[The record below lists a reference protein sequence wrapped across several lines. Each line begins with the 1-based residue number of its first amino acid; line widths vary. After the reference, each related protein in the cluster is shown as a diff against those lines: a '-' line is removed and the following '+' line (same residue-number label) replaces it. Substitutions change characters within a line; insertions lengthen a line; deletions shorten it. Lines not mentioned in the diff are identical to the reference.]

1 MAPAPHDPSRGPGS
15 RASKPSSFAEARR
28 LHWHRCIMIVIGVP
42 NLQALRHWLLRLDA
56 RLVTSELQLRWL
68 QREKQA
74 RTEQKAVDSAMGE
87 VFATFAGSIRAVG
100 GEA

>member
-1 MAPAPHDPSRGPGS
+1 
-15 RASKPSSFAEARR
+15 
-28 LHWHRCIMIVIGVP
+28 MIFIVVP

-68 QREKQA
+68 EREKQA
-74 RTEQKAVDSAMGE
+74 ELERHEVATAMDE
-87 VFATFAGSIRAVG
+87 LEATWGLRAHG

>member
-1 MAPAPHDPSRGPGS
+1 
-15 RASKPSSFAEARR
+15 
-28 LHWHRCIMIVIGVP
+28 MILIVVP

-68 QREKQA
+68 EREKQA
-74 RTEQKAVDSAMGE
+74 RQEQKAVDSALGE
-87 VFATFAGSIRAVG
+87 VMPRVAMRAAG

>member
-1 MAPAPHDPSRGPGS
+1 M
-15 RASKPSSFAEARR
+15 
-28 LHWHRCIMIVIGVP
+28 IMIVVP

-56 RLVTSELQLRWL
+56 RLVTSELQTRWL

-74 RTEQKAVDSAMGE
+74 RMEQKAVDAALGE
-87 VFATFAGSIRAVG
+87 LLPIGATLRASG

>member
-1 MAPAPHDPSRGPGS
+1 
-15 RASKPSSFAEARR
+15 
-28 LHWHRCIMIVIGVP
+28 MIFIVVP

-68 QREKQA
+68 EREKQA
-74 RTEQKAVDSAMGE
+74 EVERLEVDIAMGE
-87 VFATFAGSIRAVG
+87 LRTGGAVRAVG

>member
-1 MAPAPHDPSRGPGS
+1 M
-15 RASKPSSFAEARR
+15 
-28 LHWHRCIMIVIGVP
+28 IMIVVP

-68 QREKQA
+68 EREKQA
-74 RTEQKAVDSAMGE
+74 QVEQKAVDFALGE
-87 VFATFAGSIRAVG
+87 IFPDGLRLATG

>member
-1 MAPAPHDPSRGPGS
+1 
-15 RASKPSSFAEARR
+15 
-28 LHWHRCIMIVIGVP
+28 MILIVVP

-74 RTEQKAVDSAMGE
+74 RAEQKAVNHALEEIFPEGL
-87 VFATFAGSIRAVG
+87 ALRGAGGDA
-100 GEA
+100 

>member
-1 MAPAPHDPSRGPGS
+1 
-15 RASKPSSFAEARR
+15 
-28 LHWHRCIMIVIGVP
+28 MILIVVP

-68 QREKQA
+68 EREKQA
-74 RTEQKAVDSAMGE
+74 RVERKAVDTALGE
-87 VFATFAGSIRAVG
+87 LLPGTTALRALG

>member
-1 MAPAPHDPSRGPGS
+1 
-15 RASKPSSFAEARR
+15 
-28 LHWHRCIMIVIGVP
+28 MILIVVP

-68 QREKQA
+68 EREKQA
-74 RTEQKAVDSAMGE
+74 RSERKAVDTALGE
-87 VFATFAGSIRAVG
+87 VLSAAGAMRAVG

>member
-1 MAPAPHDPSRGPGS
+1 
-15 RASKPSSFAEARR
+15 
-28 LHWHRCIMIVIGVP
+28 MIFIVVP

-68 QREKQA
+68 EREKQA
-74 RTEQKAVDSAMGE
+74 ELERHEVDIAMDELEAALGL
-87 VFATFAGSIRAVG
+87 RAHG

>member
-1 MAPAPHDPSRGPGS
+1 MRLGARVAVAPTA
-15 RASKPSSFAEARR
+15 
-28 LHWHRCIMIVIGVP
+28 MILIVVP

-68 QREKQA
+68 EREKQA
-74 RTEQKAVDSAMGE
+74 RVERKAVDTALGE
-87 VFATFAGSIRAVG
+87 VLGGAGAMRAVG

>member
-1 MAPAPHDPSRGPGS
+1 M
-15 RASKPSSFAEARR
+15 
-28 LHWHRCIMIVIGVP
+28 IMIVVP

-68 QREKQA
+68 QREKQDRA
-74 RTEQKAVDSAMGE
+74 EKKAVDAAIGE
-87 VFATFAGSIRAVG
+87 VFPDGVALRAIG